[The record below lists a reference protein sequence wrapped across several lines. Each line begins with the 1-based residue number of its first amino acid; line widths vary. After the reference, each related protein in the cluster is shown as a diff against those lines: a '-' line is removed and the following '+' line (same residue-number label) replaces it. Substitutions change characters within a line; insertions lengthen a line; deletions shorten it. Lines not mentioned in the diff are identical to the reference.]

1 MLMYVNIVAEVDY
14 FVNEVA
20 VSVLALETRTWYFVP
35 RWGTKRR
42 KRRTYSVCV

>member
-1 MLMYVNIVAEVDY
+1 MHVNIVVWFDC

-20 VSVLALETRTWYFVP
+20 VYVLALETRLWYFVP
-35 RWGTKRR
+35 LRGTKRR